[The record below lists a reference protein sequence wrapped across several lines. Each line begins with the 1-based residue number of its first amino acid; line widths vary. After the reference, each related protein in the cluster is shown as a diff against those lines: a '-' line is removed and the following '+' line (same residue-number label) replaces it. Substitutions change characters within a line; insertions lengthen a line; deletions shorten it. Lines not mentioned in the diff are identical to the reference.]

1 MESEPH
7 GSSCASQRSVTE
19 LTAAQVMT
27 RNPVTVGLDTTL
39 REVRAIFERVRTHH
53 VPVVEDGRLFGV
65 IAERDVLL
73 ALSPHLATPS
83 ETPRDT
89 ATLTKKA
96 HQVMARR
103 PIVARP
109 DTPISEIAAV
119 FRGGGI
125 GSVPVVTEDW
135 DLIGI
140 VTWRDLIA
148 AAFPAS

>member
-1 MESEPH
+1 MESEPAAPL
-7 GSSCASQRSVTE
+7 SAVTG
-19 LTAAQVMT
+19 LTAADVMT
-27 RNPVTVGLDTTL
+27 RSPVTVGLDTTL
-39 REVRAIFERVRTHH
+39 GEVRALFERVRTHH

-89 ATLTKKA
+89 ATLAKRA

-109 DTPISEIAAV
+109 DTPISEIAEV
-119 FRGGGI
+119 FRRGAI
-125 GSVPVVTEDW
+125 GSVPVVGEEW
-135 DLIGI
+135 ELIGI

-148 AAFPAS
+148 VAFPGA